1 MDSQFIMVIV
11 NLVGQLW
18 LSQFQINAAQCGN
31 W

>member
-18 LSQFQINAAQCGN
+18 LSQFQNNAAQCGN